1 VTKCPKCGSSN
12 VKQDEDVLDTWFS
25 SALWPFATLGWPE
38 KTPELEYFYPT
49 TLLITGYDILFF
61 WVARMVWSGM
71 HFMKEEPFYTVMLHG
86 LVRDEKG
93 RKMSKSL
100 KNIVDPIDL
109 IDEYGADAL
118 RFTLA
123 SLTTVGGQDIN
134 LSNAKL
140 KASRNFINKIWNA
153 SRFVL
158 MNLEDFD
165 PLEVDEKNLELELED
180 NWF

>member
-1 VTKCPKCGSSN
+1 
-12 VKQDEDVLDTWFS
+12 
-25 SALWPFATLGWPE
+25 
-38 KTPELEYFYPT
+38 
-49 TLLITGYDILFF
+49 
-61 WVARMVWSGM
+61 
-71 HFMKEEPFYTVMLHG
+71 MKEEPFYTVMLHG

-134 LSNAKL
+134 LSNTKL

-158 MNLEDFD
+158 MNLEGFA
-165 PLEVDEKNLELELED
+165 PSEIDEKNLDLELED
-180 NWF
+180 RWFLSRLNKHIKMEIDYITAYDAGEAARRLYEFVWGEFCDWYIELSKVRLYGSDIK